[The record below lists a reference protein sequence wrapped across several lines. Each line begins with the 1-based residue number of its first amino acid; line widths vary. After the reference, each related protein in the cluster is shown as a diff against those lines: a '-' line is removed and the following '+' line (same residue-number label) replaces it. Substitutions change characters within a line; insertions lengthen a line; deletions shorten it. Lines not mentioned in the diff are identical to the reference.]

1 MIPTPS
7 ILNLMSNDYH
17 GAMYFITYIYRHL
30 FMHLGSIKIESEWSL
45 SMLDTVSLGCFI
57 LVSLLLTSGWP
68 ERFSQRPG
76 DVRYLRLLPLLQNMY
91 RLRTPGFYKNAILY
105 TVSDLDPIYLVH
117 LSRLSYHWRDQHC
130 SVPCWARCST
140 KSHLRQNRWQIDS
153 IAPGQQALVYKE
165 HTHTHLINT
174 HPSRLPPNHGTYI
187 CQFWGEISTTLLS
200 HKDIQHASAR
210 CSYTHST
217 HIFVQLHARTLFF
230 LSQKCINLTVDWF
243 FGINGTMTCG
253 CLEHWRIPRT
263 KQ

>member
-1 MIPTPS
+1 
-7 ILNLMSNDYH
+7 
-17 GAMYFITYIYRHL
+17 
-30 FMHLGSIKIESEWSL
+30 
-45 SMLDTVSLGCFI
+45 MLDTVSLGCFI

-91 RLRTPGFYKNAILY
+91 IIDYGHLDSIKNLYSIQSLILILFILCIFHGCLI
-105 TVSDLDPIYLVH
+105 TEETK
-117 LSRLSYHWRDQHC
+117 HC

-165 HTHTHLINT
+165 HTHTLDKHT
-174 HPSRLPPNHGTYI
+174 SFSSSSQSRYVYL